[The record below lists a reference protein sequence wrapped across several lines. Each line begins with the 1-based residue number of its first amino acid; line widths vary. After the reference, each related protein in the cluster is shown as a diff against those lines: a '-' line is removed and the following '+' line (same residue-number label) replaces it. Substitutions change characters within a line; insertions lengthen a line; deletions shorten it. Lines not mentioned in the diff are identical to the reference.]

1 MIKHANIIYIR
12 DFSELGGVET
22 FTYEMV
28 KKYHNLDIAVVYK
41 TAHISQLRKVAKVC
55 PAYQHTGEPIECD
68 VAIINYDISI
78 IPYISESADIYQVI
92 HGDYENEAY
101 KWKPP
106 THPRIKAYI
115 GITKH
120 IVESFRRITGIE
132 NVILSYNPLTIIE
145 NKPIMLISGTRLS
158 KIKGKDRMVKLV
170 QELDKRKINYKWIIF
185 TNDLEA
191 IESPN
196 VYYEKP
202 TSDFTKWLN
211 FADYLVQ
218 LSDTEACS
226 YSINEALYR
235 NIPVIVTPLPYLKEI
250 GVEDGKNAYIM
261 EFDCSNIS
269 SIVDRIENVPKFEF
283 KHLEDN
289 YGKLLAKSKSKYKQQ
304 NYVIC
309 TKQFDD
315 MLQKKNVKVGD
326 IIFCTKERAKQLVE
340 GGVAEYD

>member
-12 DFSELGGVET
+12 DFSQLGGVET
-22 FTYEMV
+22 FTYEIAS
-28 KKYHNLDIAVVYK
+28 KYRNLDIAVVYK
-41 TAHISQLRKVAKVC
+41 TAHPSQIRKIAKIC
-55 PAYQHTGEPIECD
+55 PSYQHTTEPIECD

-78 IPYISESADIYQVI
+78 IPYISENANIYQVI

-101 KWKPP
+101 QWKPP

-120 IVESFRRITGIE
+120 IVESFKRITGLE

-145 NKPIMLISGTRLS
+145 NKPIMMISGTRLS
-158 KIKGKDRMVKLV
+158 KIKGKDRMIKLV

-185 TNDLEA
+185 TDDPDA
-191 IESPN
+191 IEGPN

-202 TSDFTKWLN
+202 TRDFTKWLN

-250 GVEDGKNAYIM
+250 GVEDNKNAYIM
-261 EFDCSNIS
+261 DFDCSNIS

-283 KHLEDN
+283 KKLEDN
-289 YGKLLAKSKSKYKQQ
+289 YGKLLAKSKSKYKEQ

-315 MLQKKNVKVGD
+315 IVQKKNVKVNE

>member
-1 MIKHANIIYIR
+1 MIKHKNIVYIR

-41 TAHISQLRKVAKVC
+41 QAHPSQIRRVAKYC
-55 PAYQHTGEPIECD
+55 PIYQHTTEQIECD
-68 VAIINYDISI
+68 VAIINYDTTI
-78 IPYISESADIYQVI
+78 IPFICENAKIYQVV

-106 THPRIKAYI
+106 THPRITAYI

-120 IVESFRRITGIE
+120 IVESFKRITGLD
-132 NVILSYNPLTIIE
+132 NVILSYNPLTIE
-145 NKPIMLISGTRLS
+145 DNKPIMLISGTRLS
-158 KIKGKDRMVKLV
+158 KIKGKDRMIKLV
-170 QELDKRKINYKWIIF
+170 QELDRRKINYKWIIF
-185 TNDLEA
+185 TNDPDA

-202 TSDFTKWLN
+202 TRDFTKWLN

-250 GVEDGKNAYIM
+250 GVEDGKNAYIIN
-261 EFDCSNIS
+261 FDCSNIS
-269 SIVDRIENVPKFEF
+269 SVAERIQNVPKFEF
-283 KHLEDN
+283 KQLKDN
-289 YGKLLAKSKSKYKQQ
+289 YKDLLAKSKSKYKEQE
-304 NYVIC
+304 YVIC

-315 MLQKKNVKVGD
+315 MVQKKNVKVNE